1 MNIVKENIDELN
13 AIIKVTVEA
22 ADYAENVD
30 SRLKD
35 HRRNAQVK
43 GFRQGKAP
51 MGMIKSMYYVPIK
64 AEEVNKVVSESLYN
78 YLQTEELRILGEPM
92 AKANKEKSFD
102 FEKDDN
108 FEFEF
113 EVGLSP
119 EINLEVSEKDKYPY
133 YKIKIGKKELDEYK
147 ESVAKR
153 YGEFVTIEAAG
164 DDELIKCTLVKVDK
178 EGKEVEEGIRTEDV
192 SMSLDMMKDEDQKL
206 LFKGRTRDEEV
217 VFDVKKA
224 YPNDTEIASLLRIDK
239 DQVPLI
245 DGTFKCII
253 NEIQKFEVAQVNKEL
268 FDKIYGEGVVK
279 TEAEFD
285 EKLKE
290 EMSRQY
296 ERDSEYRFSV
306 DVRETMLKKAKLQLP
321 VEFLKRWLVETN
333 ENLTAE
339 QVEEDFARYEDDF
352 RWQLIKEH
360 LVKQQDIKVNEEEI
374 LESAKDVARSQY
386 QQYGIMDIP
395 EEYLDNYA
403 KELLSKNEEA
413 RKIAD
418 MKLEEKL
425 VNFIKN
431 KVKIDDKEITTDKFR
446 KLFDTK

>member
-1 MNIVKENIDELN
+1 MNIVKENVDSLN
-13 AIIKVTVEA
+13 ALIKVSVEA
-22 ADYAENVD
+22 VDYAESVD
-30 SRLKD
+30 RKLKD
-35 HRRNAQVK
+35 HRKNAQVK

-64 AEEVNKVVSESLYN
+64 VEEVNKVVSESLYN

-92 AKANKEKSFD
+92 AKANEENSFD
-102 FEKDDN
+102 FEKDEN

-113 EVGLSP
+113 EIGLSP
-119 EINLEVSEKDKYPY
+119 EISIEVSEKDKYPY
-133 YKIKIGKKELDEYK
+133 YTIKIGKKEFDEYK

-153 YGEFVTIEAAG
+153 YGEFVTIDTAQ
-164 DDELIKCTLVKVDK
+164 DDELIKCSLVKVNKDG
-178 EGKEVEEGIRTEDV
+178 EEVEEGIRTEEV
-192 SMSLDMMKDEDQKL
+192 SMSLDMMKDDDQKL
-206 LFKGRTRDEEV
+206 LFKGRKKDEEV

-224 YPNDTEIASLLRIDK
+224 YPDDTEIASLLRIDK
-239 DQVPLI
+239 DQVALI

-253 NEIQKFEVAQVNKEL
+253 NEIQKFEVATVNKEL
-268 FDKIYGEGVVK
+268 FDKIYGEDVVK
-279 TEAEFD
+279 TEQEFD

-290 EMSRQY
+290 EMAKQF
-296 ERDSEYRFSV
+296 ERDSEYRFSI
-306 DVRETMLKKAKLQLP
+306 DVRETMLKKAKVELP

-339 QVEEDFARYEDDF
+339 QVEEDFANYEDDF
-352 RWQLIKEH
+352 RWQLIKDH
-360 LVKQQDIKVNEEEI
+360 LIKQKDIKVNEEEI
-374 LESAKDVARSQY
+374 LESAKEVARNQY

-403 KELLSKNEEA
+403 KELLSKKEEA

-418 MKLEEKL
+418 RKLEEKL

-431 KVKIDDKEITTDKFR
+431 TVKIDDKEITTDKFK